1 MKIKTSN
8 KEIEVKSILGEQ
20 LRSGTHEYPSL
31 KIVMPK
37 DITQEEID
45 ALLEGSFI
53 IVDDENNEY
62 KHIGYNTLKE
72 VSITIAA
79 ITSDEQKIEDLEAK
93 LAEAE
98 RKLEEALA
106 KQETPKEE

>member
-1 MKIKTSN
+1 MKIKTLN
-8 KEIEVKSILGEQ
+8 KEIEVKSILGER

-31 KIVMPK
+31 KIMMPK

-45 ALLEGSFI
+45 ALLEGSLI
-53 IVDDENNEY
+53 IIDDDGNEY
-62 KHIGYNTLKE
+62 KHTGYNTLKE

-93 LAEAE
+93 LAETE
-98 RKLEEALA
+98 RKLEEALVN
-106 KQETPKEE
+106 KESPKEE